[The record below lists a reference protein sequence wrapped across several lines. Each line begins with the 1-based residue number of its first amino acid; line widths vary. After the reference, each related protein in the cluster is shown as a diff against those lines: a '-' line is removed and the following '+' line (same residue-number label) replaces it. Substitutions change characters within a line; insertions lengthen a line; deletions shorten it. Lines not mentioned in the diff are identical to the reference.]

1 MDNESAKKASSY
13 KKGDLLRISS
23 RNGASNWF
31 VKQIDDKSNSLTLSG
46 EHSNRPK
53 KLILDKID
61 FKNQFV
67 SKIEKA
73 EMEVREGEILRT
85 SSRMY
90 EHNIESNTDLKV
102 KKIVPGFLVLKDG
115 KKSILMI
122 KASLNG
128 APLKYGY
135 TKSLHTTSTKRYDTT
150 VSVLK
155 PYQTNKNNIFK
166 INALSKSSSIIV
178 TEDKEKAIKYSHR
191 ETNRG
196 SSISA
201 DNYSGLS
208 IEAGNILNRISET
221 TAVFSKQDYFKE
233 AISNNKDYTQSKL
246 NTDIADALENG
257 YLIKKDYSLK
267 KPLIIYHLSNEKMK
281 SKNINLRLDFELEQN
296 SSLKLIDFFS
306 DDSEKNFMNIFYNFN
321 LDKDAILKNYKIDK
335 SLNKNLKY
343 SFNNINQKQNSISE
357 TFIFSAGSDY
367 FKNEINCNLKGEY
380 SSAFI
385 NGIFSL
391 DDNKQHEIRTTINHL
406 VENTKS
412 YQLIKSVLGKNTK
425 SAYQGRIYVDS
436 KAQKTDG
443 YQLSKAILLD
453 ETSEFNAKP
462 ELEIYAD
469 DVKCSHGSASGS
481 LDDNSIFYLMS
492 RGLNYKQAKG
502 LLINGFLLDVIEKI
516 TDAEIKD
523 LLKKMIGLKK

>member
-1 MDNESAKKASSY
+1 MKEQ
-13 KKGDLLRISS
+13 L
-23 RNGASNWF
+23 
-31 VKQIDDKSNSLTLSG
+31 
-46 EHSNRPK
+46 
-53 KLILDKID
+53 KID
-61 FKNQFV
+61 FNKIQEV
-67 SKIEKA
+67 SNFSNRDIE
-73 EMEVREGEILRT
+73 I
-85 SSRMY
+85 
-90 EHNIESNTDLKV
+90 
-102 KKIVPGFLVLKDG
+102 
-115 KKSILMI
+115 KKSY
-122 KASLNG
+122 LNKFIENG
-128 APLKYGY
+128 FPNRKQENWKFL
-135 TKSLHTTSTKRYDTT
+135 D
-150 VSVLK
+150 
-155 PYQTNKNNIFK
+155 
-166 INALSKSSSIIV
+166 INQI
-178 TEDKEKAIKYSHR
+178 
-191 ETNRG
+191 
-196 SSISA
+196 
-201 DNYSGLS
+201 
-208 IEAGNILNRISET
+208 
-221 TAVFSKQDYFKE
+221 
-233 AISNNKDYTQSKL
+233 ISNNISDLSFYNDYSIENKIDSSIFIDDLEHNKIIFINGRIEKIDFSYEDKKQIEIIEDSDTINKSENNNSLIDL
-246 NTDIADALENG
+246 NIALSNKHFKI
-257 YLIKKDYSLK
+257 LIKKGYSFK
-267 KPLIIYHLSNEKMK
+267 KPLIIYHLTNEKMK

-343 SFNNINQKQNSISE
+343 SFNNIDQKQNSISE
-357 TFIFSAGSDY
+357 TFVFSAGSDY